1 MFTKKQGSRGS
12 SIGKNYLI
20 IKEDNMEIFYGIM
33 AAVALSV
40 VIMFFQKKKKQSKWS
55 GSVIKIATKEANYN
69 SDPEYT
75 SANDWT
81 TQIFIHYKM
90 DSGKKGKI
98 HMAKQHYDKM
108 YSALKVGDRLI
119 KKEGADF
126 PEIIS
131 ENH

>member
-1 MFTKKQGSRGS
+1 
-12 SIGKNYLI
+12 
-20 IKEDNMEIFYGIM
+20 METFYGIM
-33 AAVALSV
+33 AAVALSI
-40 VIMFFQKKKKQSKWS
+40 VIMFFQKKKKKSNWS
-55 GSVIKIATKEANYN
+55 GIVIKIKTKEANYN
-69 SDPEYT
+69 ADSEYT
-75 SANDWT
+75 SNSDWT

-108 YSALKVGDRLI
+108 YSALKVGDKLI

-131 ENH
+131 ESH